1 VSTFDKSEFQ
11 KYTFTYTCY
20 QRVRLRLHQSGNAIY
35 TLCSPR
41 LSQETPGANGE
52 KYMKTRLTLPLVL
65 LALLVVAP
73 FANGQKL
80 KAEEIIAKHL
90 DSIGTAEKRA
100 SLKTFIAVGE
110 VRVEF
115 ITQKNQPASGRLVV
129 ASDGS
134 KSFLGMS
141 LNDAK
146 YPHEKVIFDGNKT
159 AVALVYAGNRSVLGN
174 FIQSN
179 SSIVSSGIFGGTLSN
194 TWILL
199 SPDQRKAKVST
210 SGSKKIDGRDAYGI
224 DINPKG
230 GGDLEITLYFDKE
243 TFRHVRTEYSR
254 TSSAAMGRT
263 IDESA
268 RQSETRIK
276 VTEDF
281 SDFKD
286 YQGIMVPNKY
296 RILYSIAG
304 SSTTEVSW
312 TADLAEFA
320 INQALDAS
328 TFDAG
333 K

>member
-1 VSTFDKSEFQ
+1 MEK
-11 KYTFTYTCY
+11 
-20 QRVRLRLHQSGNAIY
+20 
-35 TLCSPR
+35 
-41 LSQETPGANGE
+41 
-52 KYMKTRLTLPLVL
+52 KYMKTRFTLPLAL
-65 LALLVVAP
+65 LALLVIAP

-115 ITQKNQPASGRLVV
+115 ITQKNQPASGRIVV
-129 ASDGS
+129 ASDGA

-146 YPHEKVIFDGNKT
+146 YPHEKIIFDGNKT
-159 AVALVYAGNRSVLGN
+159 AVALVYTGNRSVLGN
-174 FIQSN
+174 FVQSN
-179 SSIVSSGIFGGTLSN
+179 SSIVSSGILGGTLSN
-194 TWILL
+194 TWFLL
-199 SPDQRKAKVST
+199 SPDQRRAKVST
-210 SGSKKIDGRDAYGI
+210 AGSKKIDGREAYGLS
-224 DINPKG
+224 INPKG
-230 GGDLEITLYFDKE
+230 GGDLEIKMYFDQE

-254 TSSAAMGRT
+254 TSSAALGRT
-263 IDESA
+263 IDDSA
-268 RQSETRIK
+268 RQLETRIK

-286 YQGIMVPNKY
+286 YQGITVPNKY
-296 RILYSIAG
+296 RIHYSVTG
-304 SSTTEVSW
+304 TNTTEVSW
-312 TADLAEFA
+312 TSELAEFA